1 MKIKLLTTMAAF
13 ALAAGSAGAVEA
25 AVFTA
30 DEHAASERTS
40 GNWGQGRRG
49 AWGGGMLGLAAGG
62 PDEDLQRAD
71 FAEFLA
77 AEFNH
82 RDRNNDGVL
91 NAEDASPAQ
100 QARMERMRNSPR
112 AQAWRERQGAEASE
126 RPREITRDAFI
137 ERGLSMFDRVDANGD
152 GVVTAEERRAAAEQM
167 RERMRERR
175 GDGERRGRGYRRGG

>member
-25 AVFTA
+25 AAFSA
-30 DEHAASERTS
+30 DEHSATERTA
-40 GNWGQGRRG
+40 GNWGQARRG
-49 AWGGGMLGLAAGG
+49 ARGIGMLGLAAGG
-62 PDEDLQRAD
+62 PDESLQRAD
-71 FAEFLA
+71 FIEFLA
-77 AEFNH
+77 AEFDF

-100 QARMERMRNSPR
+100 QARIERMRNSPR
-112 AQAWRERQGAEASE
+112 AQAWRERRGGDAG
-126 RPREITRDAFI
+126 PRDITRDAFI
-137 ERGLSMFDRVDANGD
+137 ENGLSMFDRVDANSD

-167 RERMRERR
+167 RDRMRERR

>member
-13 ALAAGSAGAVEA
+13 ALAAGSASAVEA

-30 DEHAASERTS
+30 DEHAATERTER
-40 GNWGQGRRG
+40 GWGQARRAVRG
-49 AWGGGMLGLAAGG
+49 AGMLGLAAGG

-71 FAEFLA
+71 FVEFLGAEFD
-77 AEFNH
+77 H

-91 NAEDASPAQ
+91 NAQDASPAQ
-100 QARMERMRNSPR
+100 QARIERMRNSPR
-112 AQAWRERQGAEASE
+112 AQAWRERRGGDAAQG
-126 RPREITRDAFI
+126 PREITRDAFI

-175 GDGERRGRGYRRGG
+175 GGGERRGRGNRRGG